1 MQSLPDA
8 LAFVRKGWN
17 PADEIRD
24 RAALMRGH
32 AEAGNLDRAEEY
44 AVEIEK
50 LQAAAGVT
58 PVDMPAWATHER
70 KLGYVAWAGVLRHG
84 YLRGRT
90 FFMADPRKY
99 ADYDSS
105 AVGSAQMLFS
115 SNLTERDI
123 L

>member
-24 RAALMRGH
+24 RA
-32 AEAGNLDRAEEY
+32 EAGNYERAEEY
-44 AVEIEK
+44 ALEIEQK
-50 LQAAAGVT
+50 PLAQ
-58 PVDMPAWATHER
+58 PAWATHQR
-70 KLGYVAWAGVLRHG
+70 KLGYVAWFNILQRG
-84 YLRGRT
+84 YLAGRT
-90 FFMADPRKY
+90 FWMGAPCKY

-115 SNLTERDI
+115 NTFITERDI

>member
-24 RAALMRGH
+24 RA
-32 AEAGNLDRAEEY
+32 EAGNYERAEEY
-44 AVEIEK
+44 ALEIEQ
-50 LQAAAGVT
+50 LQAAAGMK
-58 PVDMPAWATHER
+58 PLAQPAWATHQR
-70 KLGYVAWAGVLRHG
+70 KLGYVAWFNILQRG
-84 YLRGRT
+84 YLAGRT
-90 FFMADPRKY
+90 FWMGAPCKY

-115 SNLTERDI
+115 NTFITERDI